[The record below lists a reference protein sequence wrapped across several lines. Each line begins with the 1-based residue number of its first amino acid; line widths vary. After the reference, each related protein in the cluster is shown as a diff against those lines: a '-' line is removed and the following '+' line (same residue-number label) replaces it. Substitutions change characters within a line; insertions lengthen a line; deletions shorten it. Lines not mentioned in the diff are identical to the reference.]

1 MKKYH
6 FTALILGSSLVAGSA
21 FAGADCDKG
30 EGRMGGHGRGER
42 FSQMDTNKDN
52 ELSLAELTA
61 SRETWFTRV
70 DTNKDGVATQAEL
83 EQSFAAARQER
94 QAKMFE
100 RQDVNKDG
108 RITRD
113 EGRMPAAWFE
123 RADSNDDGALTSAE
137 LTAARKNV
145 SADKAGKTR
154 ADKPG
159 AAHPNKLNRLDGN
172 SDGKVAIAEVRS
184 AASEQFARLDANSD
198 GKVTSDEFR
207 ASRGHHGK
215 HRRGGE
221 NAPAQPKTLQPKTVP
236 APTAS

>member
-6 FTALILGSSLVAGSA
+6 FTALILGSSLAMASSA
-21 FAGADCDKG
+21 FAGPDCGKAD
-30 EGRMGGHGRGER
+30 GRMGGHARGER

-61 SRETWFTRV
+61 SRETWFARV
-70 DTNKDGVATQAEL
+70 DTNKDGLATQAEL
-83 EQSFAAARQER
+83 ARSFTAAKQER
-94 QAKMFE
+94 MAKMFE

-113 EGRMPAAWFE
+113 EGRMPSAWFE
-123 RADSNDDGALTSAE
+123 RADTNDDGSLTSAE
-137 LTAARKNV
+137 LTAARASVGAGKPDAAR
-145 SADKAGKTR
+145 SDKARGHGGK
-154 ADKPG
+154 
-159 AAHPNKLNRLDGN
+159 LSRLDGN
-172 SDGKVAIAEVRS
+172 SDGTVAIAEVRN
-184 AASEQFARLDANSD
+184 AASQQFTRLDANSD

-215 HRRGGE
+215 HRRNTGG
-221 NAPAQPKTLQPKTVP
+221 APAQPKTLQPQTAP